1 MACRYYD
8 DILVAKI
15 LKWIPEASNLR
26 VLGPSES
33 KKLFELTADDGK
45 DQPFKLPIISL
56 SRNRDIEL
64 LSTVKQPKSYDG
76 LRLIPNNIKTDLSDL
91 KGDAY
96 QKARVAIPD
105 GIYTFNVIP
114 IKLLYDLTI
123 YTKTEEEVD
132 EYVRNFLFKLINN
145 PVIKVRIPYND
156 TQLEH
161 IANIRVLSNIS
172 DTSDISERIFSGQ
185 FHCWTIQ
192 LEIQD
197 AFLFSLP
204 YRRNWQLYISEDA
217 VTDEN
222 LTEEGWA
229 YLELSKILSEEGE
242 IEPLGF
248 NWKKEEKNK

>member
-15 LKWIPEASNLR
+15 LKWLPENTNLR

-33 KKLFELTADDGK
+33 KKLFELTADDTQ
-45 DQPFKLPIISL
+45 DQPFKLPLITLTRSK
-56 SRNRDIEL
+56 DIEL
-64 LSTVKQPKSYDG
+64 LSTIKQPKSYEG
-76 LRLIPNNIKTDLSDL
+76 LKLLSTPEETL
-91 KGDAY
+91 HL
-96 QKARVAIPD
+96 
-105 GIYTFNVIP
+105 NVIP

-145 PVIKVRIPYND
+145 PVIKVRIPYNN
-156 TQLEH
+156 TQIEH
-161 IANIRVLSNIS
+161 VANIRVLSNIS

-204 YRRNWQLYISEDA
+204 YRRNWQLCIED
-217 VTDEN
+217 N
-222 LTEEGWA
+222 TEE
-229 YLELSKILSEEGE
+229 YLELSKVAGLQSALELTKATNLSGE
-242 IEPLGF
+242 QEPIEMYI
-248 NWKKEEKNK
+248 KK

>member
-8 DILVAKI
+8 DILVAKL

-76 LRLIPNNIKTDLSDL
+76 LKLLSVPEKTL
-91 KGDAY
+91 
-96 QKARVAIPD
+96 Q
-105 GIYTFNVIP
+105 FNVIP

-156 TQLEH
+156 TQIEH

-204 YRRNWQLYISEDA
+204 YRRNWQLFIGESEDG
-217 VTDEN
+217 EN
-222 LTEEGWA
+222 DS
-229 YLELSKILSEEGE
+229 YLELSKAINLSGE
-242 IEPLGF
+242 QEPLELYF
-248 NWKKEEKNK
+248 KK

>member
-64 LSTVKQPKSYDG
+64 LSTVKQPKSYEG
-76 LRLIPNNIKTDLSDL
+76 LKLLSNTEKTLH
-91 KGDAY
+91 
-96 QKARVAIPD
+96 
-105 GIYTFNVIP
+105 FNVIP

-217 VTDEN
+217 VTEEN

>member
-15 LKWIPEASNLR
+15 LKWLPENTNLR

-33 KKLFELTADDGK
+33 KKLFELTADDTQ
-45 DQPFKLPIISL
+45 DQPFKLPLITLTRSK
-56 SRNRDIEL
+56 DIEL
-64 LSTVKQPKSYDG
+64 LSTIKQPKSYEG
-76 LRLIPNNIKTDLSDL
+76 LKLLSTPEETL
-91 KGDAY
+91 HL
-96 QKARVAIPD
+96 
-105 GIYTFNVIP
+105 NVIP

-145 PVIKVRIPYND
+145 PVIKVRIPYNN
-156 TQLEH
+156 TQIEH
-161 IANIRVLSNIS
+161 VANIRVLSNIS

-204 YRRNWQLYISEDA
+204 YRRNWQLCVED
-217 VTDEN
+217 N
-222 LTEEGWA
+222 TEE
-229 YLELSKILSEEGE
+229 YLELSKVVGLQSALELTKATNLSGE
-242 IEPLGF
+242 QEPLEMYI
-248 NWKKEEKNK
+248 KK

>member
-15 LKWIPEASNLR
+15 LKWLPENTNLR

-33 KKLFELTADDGK
+33 KKLFELTADDTQ
-45 DQPFKLPIISL
+45 DQPFKLPIITLTRSK
-56 SRNRDIEL
+56 DIEL
-64 LSTVKQPKSYDG
+64 LSTIKQPKSYEG
-76 LRLIPNNIKTDLSDL
+76 LKLLSTPEETL
-91 KGDAY
+91 HL
-96 QKARVAIPD
+96 
-105 GIYTFNVIP
+105 NVIP

-145 PVIKVRIPYND
+145 PVIKVRIPYNN
-156 TQLEH
+156 TQIEH
-161 IANIRVLSNIS
+161 VANIRVLSNIS

-204 YRRNWQLYISEDA
+204 YRRNWQLCVED
-217 VTDEN
+217 N
-222 LTEEGWA
+222 TEE
-229 YLELSKILSEEGE
+229 YLELSKVVGLQSALELTKATNLSGE
-242 IEPLGF
+242 QEPIEMYI
-248 NWKKEEKNK
+248 KK

>member
-15 LKWIPEASNLR
+15 LKWLPETTNLR

-33 KKLFELTADDGK
+33 KKLFKLTADDIK

-56 SRNRDIEL
+56 TRSKDIEL
-64 LSTVKQPKSYDG
+64 LSTIKQPKSYEG
-76 LRLIPNNIKTDLSDL
+76 LKLLSTPEETL
-91 KGDAY
+91 H
-96 QKARVAIPD
+96 
-105 GIYTFNVIP
+105 FNVIP

-145 PVIKVRIPYND
+145 PVIKVRIPYNN
-156 TQLEH
+156 TQIEH

-204 YRRNWQLYISEDA
+204 YRRNWQLCLED
-217 VTDEN
+217 N
-222 LTEEGWA
+222 TED
-229 YLELSKILSEEGE
+229 YLELSKAIDLQSNLEVTKATNLNGE
-242 IEPLGF
+242 QEPLEIYL
-248 NWKKEEKNK
+248 KK

>member
-15 LKWIPEASNLR
+15 LKWLPENTNLR

-33 KKLFELTADDGK
+33 KKLFELTADDTQ
-45 DQPFKLPIISL
+45 DQPFKLPLITLTRSK
-56 SRNRDIEL
+56 DIEL
-64 LSTVKQPKSYDG
+64 LSTIKQPKSYEG
-76 LRLIPNNIKTDLSDL
+76 LKLLSTPEETL
-91 KGDAY
+91 HL
-96 QKARVAIPD
+96 
-105 GIYTFNVIP
+105 NVIP

-145 PVIKVRIPYND
+145 PVIKVRIPYNN
-156 TQLEH
+156 TQIEH
-161 IANIRVLSNIS
+161 VANIRVLSNIS

-204 YRRNWQLYISEDA
+204 YRRNWQLCVED
-217 VTDEN
+217 N
-222 LTEEGWA
+222 TEE
-229 YLELSKILSEEGE
+229 YLALSKVVGLQSALEVTKATNLSGE
-242 IEPLGF
+242 QEPLEMYI
-248 NWKKEEKNK
+248 KK

>member
-15 LKWIPEASNLR
+15 LKWLPENTNLR

-33 KKLFELTADDGK
+33 KKLFELTADDTQ
-45 DQPFKLPIISL
+45 DQPFKLPIITLTRSK
-56 SRNRDIEL
+56 DIEL
-64 LSTVKQPKSYDG
+64 LSTIKQPKSYEG
-76 LRLIPNNIKTDLSDL
+76 LKLLSTPEETL
-91 KGDAY
+91 HL
-96 QKARVAIPD
+96 
-105 GIYTFNVIP
+105 NVIP

-145 PVIKVRIPYND
+145 PVIKVRIPYNN
-156 TQLEH
+156 TQIEH
-161 IANIRVLSNIS
+161 VANIRVLSNIS

-204 YRRNWQLYISEDA
+204 YRRNWQLCVED
-217 VTDEN
+217 N
-222 LTEEGWA
+222 TEE
-229 YLELSKILSEEGE
+229 YLELSKVVGLQSTLELTKATNLSGE
-242 IEPLGF
+242 QELLEMYI
-248 NWKKEEKNK
+248 KK

>member
-33 KKLFELTADDGK
+33 KKLFELTAEDGN

-56 SRNRDIEL
+56 SRNKDIEL
-64 LSTVKQPKSYDG
+64 LSTVKQPKSYEG
-76 LRLIPNNIKTDLSDL
+76 LKLLSSPEKTLH
-91 KGDAY
+91 
-96 QKARVAIPD
+96 
-105 GIYTFNVIP
+105 FNVIP

-145 PVIKVRIPYND
+145 PVIKVKLPYND
-156 TQLEH
+156 TEIEH

-172 DTSDISERIFSGQ
+172 DTSDISERIFVGQ

-204 YRRNWQLYISEDA
+204 YRKNWKLCINDLEDY
-217 VTDEN
+217 VQIDSC
-222 LTEEGWA
+222 
-229 YLELSKILSEEGE
+229 LELSNAITQKGEKEPIDVYLKKI
-242 IEPLGF
+242 
-248 NWKKEEKNK
+248 

>member
-15 LKWIPEASNLR
+15 LKWLPENTNLR

-33 KKLFELTADDGK
+33 KKLFELTADDTQ
-45 DQPFKLPIISL
+45 DQPFKLPIITLTRSK
-56 SRNRDIEL
+56 DIEL
-64 LSTVKQPKSYDG
+64 LSTIKQPKSYEG
-76 LRLIPNNIKTDLSDL
+76 LKLLSTPEETL
-91 KGDAY
+91 HL
-96 QKARVAIPD
+96 
-105 GIYTFNVIP
+105 NVIP

-145 PVIKVRIPYND
+145 PVIKVRIPYNN
-156 TQLEH
+156 TQIEH
-161 IANIRVLSNIS
+161 VANIRVLSNIS

-204 YRRNWQLYISEDA
+204 YRRNWQLCVED
-217 VTDEN
+217 N
-222 LTEEGWA
+222 TEE
-229 YLELSKILSEEGE
+229 YLELSKVVGLQSALEVTKATNLSGE
-242 IEPLGF
+242 QEPIEIYI
-248 NWKKEEKNK
+248 KK

>member
-33 KKLFELTADDGK
+33 KKLFELIADDGK
-45 DQPFKLPIISL
+45 DQPFKLPIIAL

-64 LSTVKQPKSYDG
+64 LSTVKQPKSYEG
-76 LRLIPNNIKTDLSDL
+76 LKLLSTNEKTLHL
-91 KGDAY
+91 
-96 QKARVAIPD
+96 
-105 GIYTFNVIP
+105 NVIP

-204 YRRNWQLYISEDA
+204 YRRNWQLLMSEA
-217 VTDEN
+217 TGTEEE

-229 YLELSKILSEEGE
+229 YLEISKILSEEGE

-248 NWKKEEKNK
+248 VWKKEEKK

>member
-15 LKWIPEASNLR
+15 LKWLPENTNLR

-33 KKLFELTADDGK
+33 KKLFELTADDTQ
-45 DQPFKLPIISL
+45 DQPFKLPLITLTRSK
-56 SRNRDIEL
+56 DIEL
-64 LSTVKQPKSYDG
+64 LSTIKQPKSYEG
-76 LRLIPNNIKTDLSDL
+76 LKLLSTPEETL
-91 KGDAY
+91 HL
-96 QKARVAIPD
+96 
-105 GIYTFNVIP
+105 NVIP

-145 PVIKVRIPYND
+145 PVIKVRIPYNN
-156 TQLEH
+156 TQIEH
-161 IANIRVLSNIS
+161 VANIRVLSNIS

-204 YRRNWQLYISEDA
+204 YRRNWQLCVED
-217 VTDEN
+217 N
-222 LTEEGWA
+222 TEE
-229 YLELSKILSEEGE
+229 YLELSKVVGLQSTLELTKATNLSGE
-242 IEPLGF
+242 QEPLEMYI
-248 NWKKEEKNK
+248 KK